1 MVNKKSPISFKTR
14 DLLFAKF
21 FSEPTPS
28 RHFERQEDPG
38 DEVAIQLTETAL
50 KNASGQRRE
59 MRAIAR
65 KKLEPTGGLFKMAF
79 IYIPPRQNAVRMS
92 KELSFRSVT
101 HFRLRNEIIG
111 KQIKLPHREVQNQKV
126 RLRKEK

>member
-1 MVNKKSPISFKTR
+1 MFTWVRANFETSRVSASTA
-14 DLLFAKF
+14 AK
-21 FSEPTPS
+21 
-28 RHFERQEDPG
+28 
-38 DEVAIQLTETAL
+38 QLTSTGTDINL
-50 KNASGQRRE
+50 KRLSRLEASDDVSEQGYV
-59 MRAIAR
+59 
-65 KKLEPTGGLFKMAF
+65 LP
-79 IYIPPRQNAVRMS
+79 PPRQNAVRMS